1 MHMYTYT
8 YVFWMYTLMRSQ
20 QEGTD
25 GATDSHEGDG
35 VDLLAGL
42 TRYVHGA
49 APSEADLSADF
60 ALSAAARGDAA
71 VYNTVSPAEYLEAL
85 VGGGG
90 ERVEVVS
97 AAAAGSVRA
106 SVRPQS
112 GRAGRREEGGR
123 WACARGRAEGE
134 LRYGGGAMGERAG
147 AEEAEVVWYE
157 DLGSGGEVGGG
168 EGGWEDETGPG
179 MAGDSEGETA
189 QIIDDEA
196 SGSGVG
202 DDEISSEPWLRAQG
216 PGDGGGA
223 AGESSSEIE
232 EDL

>member
-1 MHMYTYT
+1 
-8 YVFWMYTLMRSQ
+8 MYTLMRSQ

-42 TRYVHGA
+42 TRYVQHA
-49 APSEADLSADF
+49 APSEADLSVDF

-71 VYNTVSPAEYLEAL
+71 VSNTVSPAEYLEAL

-134 LRYGGGAMGERAG
+134 LGYGGGAMGERAG
-147 AEEAEVVWYE
+147 AEEAEVVW
-157 DLGSGGEVGGG
+157 GSRQRV
-168 EGGWEDETGPG
+168 
-179 MAGDSEGETA
+179 AR
-189 QIIDDEA
+189 
-196 SGSGVG
+196 
-202 DDEISSEPWLRAQG
+202 LRRPARPAQG
-216 PGDGGGA
+216 AAFDGDGCA
-223 AGESSSEIE
+223 ATSYVGEIAA
-232 EDL
+232 